1 MKNNKDWVNKKFVL
15 LPAFNRPFENV
26 ATGNI
31 FLVILATSFF
41 CILVTGNHDRKFPI
55 LFQNLH
61 FELVTVLY
69 DQNLLLELAKNQIC
83 VK

>member
-1 MKNNKDWVNKKFVL
+1 MKNNRDWVKKKFVL

-41 CILVTGNHDRKFPI
+41 CILITGNHDRKFLI

>member
-31 FLVILATSFF
+31 FLVILA
-41 CILVTGNHDRKFPI
+41 TGNHDRKFPI